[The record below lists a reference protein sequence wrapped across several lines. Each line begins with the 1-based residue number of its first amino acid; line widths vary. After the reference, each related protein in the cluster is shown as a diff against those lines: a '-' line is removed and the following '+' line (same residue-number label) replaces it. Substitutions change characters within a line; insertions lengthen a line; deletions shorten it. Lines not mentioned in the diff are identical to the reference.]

1 MTIRG
6 LAQQITKTKDDLISN
21 KKKVEN
27 LFKEVED
34 FNMKQMKR
42 IDDEQEKIEKKE
54 QRRL

>member
-6 LAQQITKTKDDLISN
+6 IAQQITKTKDDLISN

>member
-6 LAQQITKTKDDLISN
+6 IAQQITKTKEDMISN

-42 IDDEQEKIEKKE
+42 MDDEQEKIERKE
-54 QRRL
+54 

>member
-6 LAQQITKTKDDLISN
+6 IAQQITKTKEDMISN

-34 FNMKQMKR
+34 FNVKQMKR
-42 IDDEQEKIEKKE
+42 MDDEQEKIEKKE